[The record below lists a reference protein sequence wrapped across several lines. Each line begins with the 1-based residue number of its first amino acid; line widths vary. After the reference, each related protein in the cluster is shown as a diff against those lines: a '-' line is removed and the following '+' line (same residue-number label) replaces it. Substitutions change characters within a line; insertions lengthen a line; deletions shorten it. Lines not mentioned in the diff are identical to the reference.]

1 MDISAIEPDY
11 LAANVV
17 YTLFKNIYRG
27 ITKKEN
33 RIVHSDDVLREKY
46 FLYKEHNIKNEF
58 VHAFSVGRG
67 EFPNTDLDG
76 IRCILYYIAHYITLY
91 GESYV
96 QEVLQEMGWGYSN
109 LSTHIREALCLGLL
123 EDCDNIEWHIK
134 KILYRTD
141 SIVSFNLIPNGH
153 YTWSRM
159 ELYQNCMACVN
170 DKIMGLS
177 IQDEDDENIVYY
189 SYPRLYIPDPFRDK
203 KVEVYV
209 QWSFSAKL

>member
-1 MDISAIEPDY
+1 MDISTIEPDY

-33 RIVHSDDVLREKY
+33 RIVHSNDVLEEKY

-76 IRCILYYIAHYITLY
+76 IRCILYYIAHYINLY

-109 LSTHIREALCLGLL
+109 LSTHIREALCIGLL
-123 EDCDNIEWHIK
+123 EDCDNIELHIK

-141 SIVSFNLIPNGH
+141 SIVSFNLVPNGL

-159 ELYQNCMACVN
+159 VLYKNCMACVN
-170 DKIMGLS
+170 DKIMGFT
-177 IQDEDDENIVYY
+177 IQDRNDENIVYY

-203 KVEVYV
+203 TVEVYV
-209 QWSFSAKL
+209 QWSVSAKL